1 MGLLDEYGSDSEDE
15 SIQPTEVV
23 APTPTQS
30 SATVVKDTPA
40 APHTIANA
48 ESSQPLNAISDST
61 IPIANELISEDAPV
75 VGPMRPPSASP
86 SASPEPEET
95 VDPSL
100 SPYSASRSLIHSLTL
115 PSSIPQLPPSPPG
128 SPKAAVAG
136 KFSHFRSLK
145 SQGVHFN
152 EKLLRTQ
159 SLRNPNILQKLMDF
173 AGLDEFDQYATNMA
187 PELWDPKGFKKEAF
201 ADELLVSHQK
211 IAEAKERAKL
221 EQQREQ
227 IDFVGSVQQGSR
239 NVTRENNAV
248 RGDKSGDNSRGNRAA
263 SPPRK
268 DEWRDSDSRDRR
280 RGDDY
285 RDRRRD
291 DDRDR
296 KRRRSRSRSRDRN
309 RGSGRSQVIEHRDR
323 R

>member
-15 SIQPTEVV
+15 STQSTEIV
-23 APTPTQS
+23 APNPTQS
-30 SATVVKDTPA
+30 SATVVRDTPA
-40 APHTIANA
+40 VPHTIPQA
-48 ESSQPLNAISDST
+48 EPSQPSNATSDSA
-61 IPIANELISEDAPV
+61 IPIANESIPEDAPV

-86 SASPEPEET
+86 SASPEPEDT

-100 SPYSASRSLIHSLTL
+100 SPYSASRSLIHSLTI

-128 SPKAAVAG
+128 SPKAAIAG
-136 KFSHFRSLK
+136 KFGHFRSLK
-145 SQGVHFN
+145 YQGVHFN

-159 SLRNPNILQKLMDF
+159 SLRNPNILQKLMGFVGFDD
-173 AGLDEFDQYATNMA
+173 LDQYATNMA

-211 IAEAKERAKL
+211 IADARERAKL

-227 IDFVGSVQQGSR
+227 IDFVGSMQQASR
-239 NVTRENNAV
+239 SVARESGAV
-248 RGDKSGDNSRGNRAA
+248 RGDKSGDNSRGSRALP
-263 SPPRK
+263 PPRR
-268 DEWRDSDSRDRR
+268 DERRDFDSRDRR

-296 KRRRSRSRSRDRN
+296 KRRRSRSRSRERN
-309 RGSGRSQVIEHRDR
+309 RGSGRYQDVEHRDR